1 MGDDNYVYNPNLGN
15 ENKSSEYK
23 PELGADDTGFNP
35 NLGNESNDGTGF
47 DPNLGSETGDA
58 AGFDP
63 NVGAAPA
70 PAKTAA
76 AEVKEEIKE
85 DKAEA
90 VKEKTSSKHI
100 KKKFNSD
107 EIAMFCDQ
115 IAMLL
120 NGGISV
126 YEGTYMLYS
135 EMEDSKTKEILREID
150 EQVKENIP
158 LYKALDSTGAF
169 PEYMIHMVQVGEKTG
184 RLEEVMKS
192 LAEYY
197 EREGRVKAGLR
208 SAVAY
213 PMILFAVMACIM
225 VVLVWKILP
234 MFERMF
240 NELSSDVATST
251 ENVLSAGLA
260 AGRII
265 AVVIC
270 ALFAVVLLVV
280 LWSRTKTGSR
290 VLAKAANGFGPIR
303 KIMILMATGKFVS
316 SLALMMASGTDIR
329 EGLERE
335 LENCDNE
342 IVRKRIKNC
351 LELYTDGAPF
361 DEAIRKS
368 GLIVG
373 MEARLISVASKTGET
388 DVIFTKLSE
397 QYNDK
402 TSAALGRLTTVIETT
417 LVVVLSLMVG
427 AVLLAVMLPLV
438 SMISSVG

>member
-23 PELGADDTGFNP
+23 PEPGADDTGFNP
-35 NLGNESNDGTGF
+35 NLGNESADKSGFDPGPASTGTGF
-47 DPNLGSETGDA
+47 DPN
-58 AGFDP
+58 AG
-63 NVGAAPA
+63 VAPA
-70 PAKTAA
+70 PVKETAA
-76 AEVKEEIKE
+76 AAEKAGEEVKEEAHDTVDSTSK
-85 DKAEA
+85 
-90 VKEKTSSKHI
+90 KTR
-100 KKKFNSD
+100 KKFNSD

-135 EMEDSKTKEILREID
+135 EMEDSKTKEILRQID
-150 EQVKENIP
+150 EQVKQNIP

-208 SAVAY
+208 SAIAY

-251 ENVLSAGLA
+251 ENVLTAGLA

-265 AVVIC
+265 AVIIC

-402 TSAALGRLTTVIETT
+402 TSQALGRLTTVIETT